1 MVGAVMEVLVFP
13 GEEAL
18 QVAMRSGLVPPDVQ
32 RAPAKVGVTADGR
45 IELAASVTA
54 KVKKALGGAGVE
66 VRESSSALAPVSCW
80 AEALRPLRRGEP
92 TEALPQVLFSV
103 GGEHTL
109 LELAGE
115 LLRLGCDRQEFSMV
129 RSEHAHALVRV
140 VDPPWFVLSR
150 ALDHLDGLRAFVPAV
165 PGQERLWTE
174 VGFEHPLQAAL
185 EAPDEGLVL
194 MPGDGAWWRLPDAEW
209 IDVDQLVVPTGLG
222 GQERLRVTPEAPK
235 VQVTLTLARA
245 ARPEQPTLF
254 VLPNGLAQVEALVR
268 STPEAQLENIL
279 FVVAGALVV
288 LRSRPGREA
297 SGGALPGEPYA
308 RVLDMPNLFAPAT
321 LTVEPPLRRDRL
333 RTWLAPDPDLITW
346 LEPGGKGFSRRSV
359 QESAFRPLTEWVDY
373 VVDGAAETLETWAR
387 SATFD
392 FEPFV
397 ALEDMAPPAAAPRE
411 DEEDA
416 PQRSRGRTARRPEPR
431 APTPREQQAEQQQRP
446 STPVVSIELP
456 GSLSEAEAVV
466 AREETAF
473 LELEAPADSPARR
486 AAWVR
491 LAEMY
496 SRVQRPR
503 DAGMAWAHALWEA
516 GPDDSLRLARR
527 WADTSGVRFDG
538 LLQQASPNVEQTRG
552 AVAHLLAAA
561 LEGNATVAAR
571 VTDWVAFLDR
581 FSEDLDVRSY
591 WLGRY
596 AVARLAGG
604 DTLGLARARDR
615 VLARVQAGLS
625 LDRDVPRL
633 MRATGQ
639 ANAAGVGTGRAM
651 RVAAQLE
658 ALLKAFEETPRK
670 RSAVEAPP
678 QYTHAY
684 VSLEFAWGFARLAN
698 AERARALRER
708 AMTPLDRK
716 DPVHN
721 YLTRAYHARIE
732 QALEGVAPSTPL
744 APEINALLTSLEA
757 LDRYKVDRLRQ
768 FSQVLEPQERLEA
781 ISAFWR
787 NNRDSRGEEL
797 GALRSLR
804 DPAELL
810 KAIQSRMG
818 AAADPQLAI
827 DERVRLIDGLLDY
840 LPQLPESQA
849 LPLLQRFLTM
859 GEGFAA
865 KQRAVVLEDALK
877 IAGHF
882 GRTALVKQLV
892 LQLGNTIKEVGSDGV
907 GEIGGLLVSG
917 VRSLRRVGLR
927 EEAGELLGRA
937 STVLKGED
945 VATLQ
950 ARLGLAS
957 GFMYLGAF
965 AQAQPIIDEAIA
977 RLSRESSGLVIAE
990 RMKLSRATAQALSHA
1005 STELALPGLLRMS
1018 QQLPWITDSFNTNGG
1033 AGADGKPRYHFC
1045 LSMVD
1050 FADSLVL
1057 GHVGDDL
1064 TLNETTRRFLDED
1077 EYLVRRRVH
1086 RDVGGET

>member
-1 MVGAVMEVLVFP
+1 MEVLVFP

-18 QVAMRSGLVPPDVQ
+18 QVAMRSGLVPAELQ
-32 RAPAKVGVTADGR
+32 REAARFGVTADGQV
-45 IELAASVTA
+45 ELEAPLSA
-54 KVKKALGGAGVE
+54 KAKKALAATGVGF
-66 VRESSSALAPVSCW
+66 REASVPLREVSCW
-80 AEALRPLRRGEP
+80 AEAIAPRRVGEP
-92 TEALPQVLFSV
+92 AGALPAVLFSV
-103 GGEHTL
+103 AGEHSL
-109 LELAGE
+109 LELSGE

-129 RSEHAHALVRV
+129 KSPHAHALVRV

-150 ALDHLDGLRAFVPAV
+150 ALDHLDGLRAFVPTVA
-165 PGQERLWTE
+165 GQERLWTE
-174 VGFEHPLQAAL
+174 VAWEHPLGPTL
-185 EAPDEGLVL
+185 EAPDAGLVL
-194 MPGDGAWWRLPDAEW
+194 MTREGPWWRLAEGEW
-209 IDVDQLVVPTGLG
+209 VDVDQLVVPTGLG
-222 GQERLRVTPEAPK
+222 PVARVAATLDAPK

-245 ARPEQPTLF
+245 ARPEAPSLF
-254 VLPNGLAQVEALVR
+254 VLPQGLAAVEALVR

-279 FVVAGALVV
+279 FVVAGPLVV
-288 LRSRPGREA
+288 LRARPGREA
-297 SGGALPGEPYA
+297 NSGALPGEPYA
-308 RVLDMPNLFAPAT
+308 RVLDLPNLFAPAS

-346 LEPGGKGFSRRSV
+346 LEPTPGGFGRRSV
-359 QESAFRPLTEWVDY
+359 TEASFRPLTEWVDY
-373 VVDGAAETLETWAR
+373 VIDGAAETLETWAR

-397 ALEDMAPPAAAPRE
+397 ALEDAVPPSASAETRE
-411 DEEDA
+411 EEDPQRARPRGPRRPEQRAPA
-416 PQRSRGRTARRPEPR
+416 PQREQPVER
-431 APTPREQQAEQQQRP
+431 ASA
-446 STPVVSIELP
+446 PVVSIELP

-473 LELEAPADSPARR
+473 LELEAAPDSAPRR
-486 AAWVR
+486 TAWVR

-496 SRVQRPR
+496 ARVQRPR
-503 DAGMAWAHALWEA
+503 DSGMAWAHALWEA
-516 GPDDSLRLARR
+516 PAEDALRIARR
-527 WADTSGVRFDG
+527 WADTSGVRLEG
-538 LLQQASPNVEQTRG
+538 LLAQTSPNIEQTRG
-552 AVAHLLAAA
+552 AVAHLVAAA
-561 LEGNATVAAR
+561 LEGNASVAAR
-571 VTDWVAFLDR
+571 VTDWVTFLDR

-591 WLGRY
+591 WLGRF
-596 AVARLAGG
+596 AVSRLAGG
-604 DTLGLARARDR
+604 DPLGLARARDR
-615 VLARVQAGLS
+615 VLARVQGGLS

-633 MRATGQ
+633 LRVTGQ
-639 ANAAGVGTGRAM
+639 GTAAGAGTGRAM
-651 RVAAQLE
+651 RVSAQLE

-678 QYTHAY
+678 QFTHAY

-698 AERARALRER
+698 ADRARQLRER
-708 AMTPLDRK
+708 ALAPLDRK
-716 DPVHN
+716 DPVHH
-721 YLTRAYHARIE
+721 YLTRAYLARID

-744 APEINALLTSLEA
+744 SPEINALLTSLEA

-787 NNRDSRGEEL
+787 NARDARGEEL

-810 KAIQSRMG
+810 KAIQSRMS
-818 AAADPQLAI
+818 AAADGQLAVE
-827 DERVRLIDGLLDY
+827 ERVRLIDGLLDY

-849 LPLLQRFLTM
+849 LPLLQRFLGM
-859 GEGFAA
+859 GDGLAA
-865 KQRAVVLEDALK
+865 RHRAVVLEDALK

-892 LQLGNTIKEVGSDGV
+892 LQLGNAIKEVGSEGV

-927 EEAGELLGRA
+927 EEAGELLARA

-945 VATLQ
+945 VPTLQ

-957 GFMYLGAF
+957 GFMYLGAY
-965 AQAQPIIDEAIA
+965 AQAQPIVEEATT
-977 RLSRESSGLVIAE
+977 RLGRESGLVIAE
-990 RMKLSRATAQALSHA
+990 RMKLSRATSQALSHA
-1005 STELALPGLLRMS
+1005 STELALPGLLRLS
-1018 QQLPWITDSFNTNGG
+1018 AQLPWITDSFNTNGG
-1033 AGADGKPRYHFC
+1033 AGPDGKQRYHFC

-1086 RDVGGET
+1086 RDVGGDT